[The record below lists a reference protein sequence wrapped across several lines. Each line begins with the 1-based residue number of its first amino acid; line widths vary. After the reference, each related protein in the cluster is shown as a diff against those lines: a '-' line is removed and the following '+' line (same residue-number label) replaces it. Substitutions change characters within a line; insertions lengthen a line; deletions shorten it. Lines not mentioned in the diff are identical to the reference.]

1 MKKEKESNLRTK
13 AHDSVDKAMDK
24 AENISVSTKEK
35 IAHLKEKARMM
46 RMRVDGYIKENPE
59 RSVLIAAGIG
69 VVTGAVI
76 TALIMKRRR

>member
-24 AENISVSTKEK
+24 AENISESTKEK
-35 IAHLKEKARMM
+35 IENLKEKARMM

-76 TALIMKRRR
+76 TALIMRRRR